1 LVAPN
6 PGRRIETETA
16 MDFDVQTGLALIE
29 IVWINLL
36 LSGDNAVVIA
46 LACRGLPP
54 AQRKWGVILGTAPAV
69 VLRILF
75 SLFIVYLMEVPY
87 LKLVGGLLLFWIAV
101 KLLQPEQQAHGR
113 GSSGSTLWAAART
126 IILADV
132 VMSLDN
138 VIALAA
144 AAHGKV
150 PLLILGLAISMP
162 LVIVGSTLLL
172 RLLTRFPLFVTLG
185 GALLGYIA
193 GETIAGD
200 LALRDWFGHDGALPH
215 RLLPVAAAAAA
226 LALGRGLTYV
236 AEIRRRKRV
245 DLTSE
250 R

>member
-1 LVAPN
+1 MN
-6 PGRRIETETA
+6 
-16 MDFDVQTGLALIE
+16 FDLQTGLALVE
-29 IVWINLL
+29 IIWINLL

-46 LACRGLPP
+46 LACRGLPL

-101 KLLQPEQQAHGR
+101 KLLQPEQQAHGN
-113 GSSGSTLWAAART
+113 GSTGSTLWAAART

-144 AAHGKV
+144 AAHGKI

-193 GETIAGD
+193 GETIASD
-200 LALRDWFGHDGALPH
+200 VALRGWLGHEATLPDWLF
-215 RLLPVAAAAAA
+215 PVVGAAAA